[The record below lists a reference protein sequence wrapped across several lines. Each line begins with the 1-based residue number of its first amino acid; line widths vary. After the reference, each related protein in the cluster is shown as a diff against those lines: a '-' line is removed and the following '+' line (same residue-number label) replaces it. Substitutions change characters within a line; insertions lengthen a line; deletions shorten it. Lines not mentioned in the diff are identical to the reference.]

1 MHREMIDPDAMRPN
15 TIDLDGVSASWLADE
30 LDDRGVVRLQDVF
43 ATEWLDAM
51 RASVADYVASHGDG
65 DVFIPDPDHRI
76 GSPAHQLLS
85 DPALRRLFSD
95 VAKLRRPD
103 ARSEQILRC
112 AIPVRKGIAPKA
124 RSNLFHYDASVLT
137 MVIPVFIPHA
147 TVGSCG
153 ELVAVGNKRP
163 FRRFVAT
170 HLIETALTHNSL
182 YRRHVVK
189 KVNRAPEK
197 YIVDLKPGDA
207 YMFWGYRTYHG
218 NLVCA
223 PGLLR
228 ATLVLQFGDVHS
240 ESWLLKAAWRFSRSR
255 RDLDR
260 FQYDSTA
267 RTATTSGIRERVA

>member
-1 MHREMIDPDAMRPN
+1 VRREKIGPDATSPN
-15 TIDLDGVSASWLADE
+15 AIDLDGVSTSWLAKE
-30 LDDRGVVRLQDVF
+30 LDDRGVVRLPDVLS
-43 ATEWLDAM
+43 AEWLEAM
-51 RASVADYVASHGDG
+51 RASVADYAASHGDG
-65 DVFIPDPDHRI
+65 DVFIPNPEHRI
-76 GSPAHQLLS
+76 GSPAHQLMS
-85 DPALRRLFSD
+85 DSALRQLFSD

-103 ARSEQILRC
+103 AGSQQTLRC
-112 AIPVRKGIAPKA
+112 AIPLRKGIAPKA

-147 TVGSCG
+147 VVGRCG

-163 FRRFVAT
+163 FRRFVVT
-170 HLIETALTHNSL
+170 HLVETVLTHNSL
-182 YRRHVVK
+182 YRRRVLK

-197 YIVDLKPGDA
+197 YIVDLEPGDA

-228 ATLVLQFGDVHS
+228 ATLVLQFGDPHPG
-240 ESWLLKAAWRFSRSR
+240 SWLLKAAWRFSRSR

-260 FQYDSTA
+260 FQYAATA
-267 RTATTSGIRERVA
+267 SAATTRGIKQRVA